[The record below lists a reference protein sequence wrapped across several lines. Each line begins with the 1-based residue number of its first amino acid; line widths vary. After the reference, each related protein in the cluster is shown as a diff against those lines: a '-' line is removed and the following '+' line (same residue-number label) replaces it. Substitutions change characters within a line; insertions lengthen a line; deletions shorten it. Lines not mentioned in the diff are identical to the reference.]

1 MVLPHAIQSNL
12 PVLSRLDTRGNIAEN
27 WKRWKQVWDSFEI
40 ASRLNQQEN
49 QVRVATFIT
58 CIGSDALEVYKALP
72 FESDEDKMIMSKVL
86 ELMEKHCI
94 GQTNVIYER
103 YCFNNRNQETGE
115 SFDAYLT
122 ALKALAKTCNFGSL
136 KDELIRD
143 RIVCGIRDT
152 GTRKKLL
159 QEGGLTLRRCIDTC
173 RSAETTATQMKA
185 MSGKEDVNALSQR
198 TKQGSRGKNKSRPKF
213 VECKYCGRKHERSRD
228 KCVAFVKECAKCG
241 KANHLAKVCR
251 QENPS
256 PKKDRKERIH
266 QLGTSPESQD
276 SSDEEYC
283 FILSLEGSEDH
294 VNNVDSSSFKSKIF
308 TTMTVGGQPVRFQV
322 DSGATCNVIS
332 KNIIPKECQV
342 TPCTQVL
349 NMFNGTR
356 MQTIGKCRVPL
367 LNPKLNEEHEA
378 DFVVINEACTPLL
391 GSKTVQQ
398 MKLVEVHY
406 ENIAAV
412 EKENEAR
419 GLTMDQISAQ
429 FHDVFNGEGRLEKKL
444 HLEIDDMI
452 EPVRQPVRR
461 IPVAMKPKLKDEL
474 ARLQK
479 IGVIKPVD
487 TPTDWVSSLV
497 VVKKP
502 NGKLRVCIDPKP
514 LNKALKRSHY
524 PLPVIDDLLPDLSKA
539 KVFSVCDVKNGFWHV
554 ELDEA
559 SSYLTTFGT
568 PFGRYR
574 WLKLPFGISPA
585 PEYFQHRLDQAIEG
599 LPGVRTVAD
608 DILITGEG
616 DTLQEAVKDHDKN
629 LLALL
634 ARCRE
639 KGVKLNKEKFK
650 LRMSEV
656 PYVGHLLT
664 KDGLKP
670 DPSKIEAIQKMSR
683 PSDVKG
689 VQRIVGLANYLTRFL
704 ENLADICEPL
714 RQLTR
719 KDSEWHWNEEHE
731 NAFLRIKQAAT
742 QAPVL
747 RYFNP
752 AEDTVLQC
760 DASDTGLGATLLQNG
775 QPVAYASRSLT
786 DTERNYAQIE
796 KELLAIVFGTEKFN
810 QYTYGRKVFVESD
823 HKLLEVIYQKPL
835 VAAPKR
841 LQRMLLRLQKYDL
854 EIYFK
859 PGQHMYLADTLSR
872 APLSRDDEV
881 LFIEKE
887 IEEIRMVDFLP
898 IHSASLENIRR
909 ESLKDNSIQAL
920 QKVIKNRW
928 PETKA
933 DLPVQVTPYVFKGD
947 RCLIPISLRPEVLAR
962 LHRSHIGIEGCLRR
976 ARESVY
982 WPGMTAALK
991 NYVNRCDVCRT
1002 FETSQRK
1009 ENLHQHEV
1017 PDKPWSKVA
1026 TDLFEF
1032 NNHHYL
1038 VTVDYYS
1045 NFWEVDRM
1053 ESGTTSRVV
1062 ISKLKQHF
1070 ARHGIPNTVV
1080 SDNGPLLIL
1089 PSEL

>member
-1 MVLPHAIQSNL
+1 MPATGSSADSSPSVAQENAAAPVMLPHAIQSNL
-12 PVLSRLDTRGNIAEN
+12 PVPSRLDTRGNIAEN
-27 WKRWKQVWDSFEI
+27 WKRWKQVWGSFEI

-58 CIGSDALEVYKALP
+58 CIGSDALEVYNSLP
-72 FESDEDKMIMSKVL
+72 FENDEDKMIMSKVL

-103 YCFNNRNQETGE
+103 YCFNNRNQEFGE

-136 KDELIRD
+136 KDELIPD
-143 RIVCGIRDT
+143 RSVCGIRDT

-159 QEGGLTLRRCIDTC
+159 QEAGLTLQRCNDTC
-173 RSAETTATQMKA
+173 RSAETTATQVKA
-185 MSGKEDVNALSQR
+185 MSGKEDVNELSQR
-198 TKQGSRGKNKSRPKF
+198 IKQGSRGKNKSRPKF
-213 VECKYCGRKHERSRD
+213 VECKYCGRKHERSRG
-228 KCVAFVKECAKCG
+228 KCVAFEKESTKCG

-256 PKKDRKERIH
+256 PKSERKERIH
-266 QLGTSPESQD
+266 QFGTSPESQD

-283 FILSLEGSEDH
+283 FTLTLEGSEEY
-294 VNNVDSSSFKSKIF
+294 VNNLDSSSFKSKIF
-308 TTMTVGGQPVRFQV
+308 ATMKVGSQPVRFQV

-332 KNIIPKECQV
+332 KNILPKEW
-342 TPCTQVL
+342 
-349 NMFNGTR
+349 
-356 MQTIGKCRVPL
+356 
-367 LNPKLNEEHEA
+367 
-378 DFVVINEACTPLL
+378 
-391 GSKTVQQ
+391 SKTVQQ
-398 MKLVEVHY
+398 MKLVEVHDY
-406 ENIAAV
+406 ENIASV
-412 EKENEAR
+412 QKETEAR
-419 GLTMDQISAQ
+419 GLTMDQISTQ

-444 HLEIDDMI
+444 HLEIDDVI

-461 IPVAMKPKLKDEL
+461 IPVAMKPRLKEEL
-474 ARLQK
+474 ARLRK

-502 NGKLRVCIDPKP
+502 NGKLVKGQGFQV
-514 LNKALKRSHY
+514 Y
-524 PLPVIDDLLPDLSKA
+524 
-539 KVFSVCDVKNGFWHV
+539 DVKNGFWHV

-585 PEYFQHRLDQAIEG
+585 PEYFQHRLDQSIEG
-599 LPGVRTVAD
+599 LPGVRTVAG

-670 DPSKIEAIQKMSR
+670 APSKIEAIQKMSR

-689 VQRIVGLANYLTRFL
+689 VQRI
-704 ENLADICEPL
+704 
-714 RQLTR
+714 
-719 KDSEWHWNEEHE
+719 
-731 NAFLRIKQAAT
+731 
-742 QAPVL
+742 
-747 RYFNP
+747 
-752 AEDTVLQC
+752 
-760 DASDTGLGATLLQNG
+760 
-775 QPVAYASRSLT
+775 

-796 KELLAIVFGTEKFN
+796 KELLAIVFGAEKFN

-823 HKLLEVIYQKPL
+823 HKPLEVIYQKPL
-835 VAAPKR
+835 VAAPNR

-872 APLSRDDEV
+872 ALLSRDDKV
-881 LFIEKE
+881 LSIQKE

-909 ESLKDNSIQAL
+909 ESLKDSSIQAL
-920 QKVIKNRW
+920 
-928 PETKA
+928 
-933 DLPVQVTPYVFKGD
+933 
-947 RCLIPISLRPEVLAR
+947 
-962 LHRSHIGIEGCLRR
+962 
-976 ARESVY
+976 
-982 WPGMTAALK
+982 
-991 NYVNRCDVCRT
+991 
-1002 FETSQRK
+1002 
-1009 ENLHQHEV
+1009 
-1017 PDKPWSKVA
+1017 
-1026 TDLFEF
+1026 
-1032 NNHHYL
+1032 
-1038 VTVDYYS
+1038 
-1045 NFWEVDRM
+1045 
-1053 ESGTTSRVV
+1053 
-1062 ISKLKQHF
+1062 
-1070 ARHGIPNTVV
+1070 
-1080 SDNGPLLIL
+1080 
-1089 PSEL
+1089 